1 MAVTQA
7 LRDELLAAVDEER
20 LVARLSEMVTIRS
33 ENPFEAPASPGY
45 QEQEYAD
52 YLAQAMSELGLE
64 VVKRDVVP
72 GRPNVWGRFRERNDG
87 TTLMLAGHTD
97 TVGTEGYDE
106 PFDGRLEDG
115 KIYGRGSCDMKAG
128 LAAYLEAVRVLK
140 EAKVPLT
147 GDLIVAG
154 ICDEEFQ
161 MIGSRDMGKN
171 GPWADFGI
179 IGEPTDLTICPA
191 HKGQFSLF
199 IRTFG
204 KAVHSSVPELGE
216 NAIERMARVVLA
228 FSNYNDE
235 LKQATPHAL
244 CGHGRFSPGV
254 IRGGGIVSSVPD
266 YCELEVDRRTLPGE
280 SSEEVVAQ
288 YRRRLD
294 RLAAEDP
301 RFRYEISDPSWDVK
315 SLDTPISS
323 PVVQSLS
330 AAYEVVLGEVPD
342 IHAFPAATDAP
353 NLGFPTVVCGP
364 GSLAQ
369 AHTTCEYVEVSQ
381 LVAAARLYLA
391 SALDMVC

>member
-1 MAVTQA
+1 M
-7 LRDELLAAVDEER
+7 RDELLGQVDEGR
-20 LVARLSEMVTIRS
+20 LVTRLGEMVALRS
-33 ENPFEAPASPGY
+33 ENPFDAPASPGY
-45 QEQEYAD
+45 QEQEVAD

-64 VVKRDVVP
+64 VASRQVVP
-72 GRPNVWGRFRERNDG
+72 GRPNVWGRFGGRNDG

-97 TVGTEGYDE
+97 TVGTVDYTDA
-106 PFDGRLEDG
+106 FDVRVEDG
-115 KIYGRGSCDMKAG
+115 KLYGRGSCDMKAG
-128 LAAYLEAVRVLK
+128 IVAYLEVVRILK
-140 EAKVPLT
+140 EAGVPLT

-154 ICDEEFQ
+154 ICDEEYQ
-161 MIGSRDMGKN
+161 MIGSKDMGRN

-191 HKGQFSLF
+191 HKGQFSLY

-228 FSNYNDE
+228 FSDFNEE

-280 SSEEVVAQ
+280 SPEDVIAQ

-294 RLAAEDP
+294 QLVAEDP
-301 RFRYEISDPSWDVK
+301 RFRYEISEPSWDIP
-315 SLDTPISS
+315 SLDTPLGS
-323 PVVQSLS
+323 PVVKSLS
-330 AAYEVVLGEVPD
+330 AAYRVALGKEPD
-342 IHAFPAATDAP
+342 IHAFPAATDGP
-353 NLGFPTVVCGP
+353 NLGFPVAVCGP

-369 AHTTCEYVEVSQ
+369 AHTTCEYVEVEQ
-381 LVAAARLYLA
+381 LVGAARLYLA
-391 SALDMVC
+391 TVLDMVC